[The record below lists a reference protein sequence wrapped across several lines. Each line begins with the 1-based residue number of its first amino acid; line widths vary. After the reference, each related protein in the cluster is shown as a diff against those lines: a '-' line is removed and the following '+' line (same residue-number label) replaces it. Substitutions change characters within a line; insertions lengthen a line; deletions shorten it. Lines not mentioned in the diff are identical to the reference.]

1 MFRICFY
8 CSHKIGDCQAY
19 LVLCTL
25 KGLPQIRKWSGKKG
39 NLKVREKLECYF
51 KLGNIYTGKVYF
63 FKISGQ
69 GNVIVTMNSRGI
81 LKTKCL
87 NSFMITKKTRGS
99 SNKASDR
106 NLLITS
112 INYVGK
118 ILLIYSFIL
127 SLTK

>member
-1 MFRICFY
+1 MNYHLIQGTFRIRFY
-8 CSHKIGDCQAY
+8 CSHKIDDCRAY

-63 FKISGQ
+63 FKISRQ

-81 LKTKCL
+81 LKTECL
-87 NSFMITKKTRGS
+87 NSFMITKKREVQAIKLQIAT
-99 SNKASDR
+99 
-106 NLLITS
+106 
-112 INYVGK
+112 Y
-118 ILLIYSFIL
+118 L
-127 SLTK
+127 SPA